1 MATLTGRKIPVSR
14 PRRGAPKET
23 RQRLIAAA
31 ALLFNRHGYHGTD
44 SNRIAHEAGYAT
56 GVFYKHFRDKREIF
70 LAAYLEW
77 SHAEWAEIAKIFAEG
92 GSNREIARKLVSMS
106 IEFHT
111 RWRGLLA
118 SLRELV
124 FSDLVVRR
132 FHRRQRR
139 KQLDRIAELRRQR
152 GTRRHRKEEDLIHL
166 YTTERTYDAIAQG
179 DLQALGLSEKYFIEA
194 MVQNVIA
201 ALN

>member
-1 MATLTGRKIPVSR
+1 MKPSR
-14 PRRGAPKET
+14 PLRGAPQET
-23 RQRLIAAA
+23 SQRLVAAA
-31 ALLFNRHGYHGTD
+31 ALLFNRAGYHGTD
-44 SNRIAHEAGYAT
+44 SNRIAHAAGYAT

-77 SHAEWAEIAKIFAEG
+77 SRAEWEEVAKIFASG
-92 GSNREIARKLVSMS
+92 GSNREMARKLVGMS
-106 IEFHT
+106 IKFHT

-124 FSDLVVRR
+124 FSDPVVRR

-139 KQLDRIAELRRQR
+139 NQLDRMAELRRQR
-152 GTRRHRKEEDLIHL
+152 GSRAHRREEDLVHL
-166 YTTERTYDAIAQG
+166 YTTERVYDAIAQG
-179 DLQALGLSEKYFIEA
+179 DLRVLGLSEKFLIEA
-194 MVQNVIA
+194 MVQNTIA